1 MKQKILKL
9 IKRLSRFTIDDIAIM
24 SECDENSLVPVMDN
38 FEDDGIIKKIS
49 DKEYGYITQNKEKP
63 ALKAIIENNIDKKI
77 KKVDIDFKTINTK
90 HIFKKENS

>member
-63 ALKAIIENNIDKKI
+63 ALKAIKENNIDKKI
-77 KKVDIDFKTINTK
+77 KKV
-90 HIFKKENS
+90 

>member
-38 FEDDGIIKKIS
+38 FEDDGIIKKW
-49 DKEYGYITQNKEKP
+49 
-63 ALKAIIENNIDKKI
+63 
-77 KKVDIDFKTINTK
+77 DILFLINHK
-90 HIFKKENS
+90 FYS